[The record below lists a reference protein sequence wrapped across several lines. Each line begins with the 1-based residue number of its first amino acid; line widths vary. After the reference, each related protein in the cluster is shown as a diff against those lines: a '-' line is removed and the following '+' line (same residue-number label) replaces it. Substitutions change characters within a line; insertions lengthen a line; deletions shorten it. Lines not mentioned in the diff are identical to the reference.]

1 MLCAIVLI
9 GTYVA
14 GIIIPVSAAAEAN
27 AKSRGFAP
35 E

>member
-14 GIIIPVSAAAEAN
+14 GIIIPVSAATEAN
-27 AKSRGFAP
+27 DTSHGVAT